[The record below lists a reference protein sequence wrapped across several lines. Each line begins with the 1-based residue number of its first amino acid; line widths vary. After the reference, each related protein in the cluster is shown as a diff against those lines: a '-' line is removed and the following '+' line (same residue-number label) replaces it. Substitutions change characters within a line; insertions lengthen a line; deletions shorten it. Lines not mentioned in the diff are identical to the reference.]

1 MQGRRQSRRERE
13 FIRHMD
19 EIVHAAEF
27 VFAEKGYSSATM
39 EEIAQRAEFAV
50 GTIYKFFPGKGD
62 LYAETILRGFRQREA
77 EVYETLSTG
86 DSPKERI
93 ERYLQCRLSQFWEN
107 PRFFRLFF
115 QGTERV
121 NGDIQAGILTDLTA
135 RYRKLKER
143 LRQIFADGIRQGQ
156 FQDYDPGV
164 LTVALEGLI
173 RGYVIQLTLQVNPSR
188 DEVHERQLA
197 QLFLHGAAGLSNSSE
212 GAY

>member
-1 MQGRRQSRRERE
+1 
-13 FIRHMD
+13 
-19 EIVHAAEF
+19 
-27 VFAEKGYSSATM
+27 M

-62 LYAETILRGFRQREA
+62 LYAETILRGFRQRETQ
-77 EVYETLSTG
+77 VYETLSSS

-107 PRFFRLFF
+107 PNFFRLFF
-115 QGTERV
+115 QGLDRV
-121 NGDIQAGILTDLTA
+121 NGDLQAGILADLTT

-143 LRQIFADGIRQGQ
+143 LRQIFAEGIRQGQ
-156 FQDYDPGV
+156 FQNYDPGV

-188 DEVHERQLA
+188 DGDQERQLA
-197 QLFLHGAAGLSNSSE
+197 QLFLHGAAGLSNSSK
-212 GAY
+212 GVY